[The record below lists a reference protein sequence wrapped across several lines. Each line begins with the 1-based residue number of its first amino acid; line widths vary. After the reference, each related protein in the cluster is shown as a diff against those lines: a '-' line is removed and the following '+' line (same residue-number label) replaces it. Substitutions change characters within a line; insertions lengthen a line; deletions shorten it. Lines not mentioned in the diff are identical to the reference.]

1 MSANLKKIEKSVAT
15 LELTIP
21 KEKFEEGLD
30 YAFKK
35 NASKF
40 NVPGF
45 RKGKA
50 PRFLVERYYGE
61 GVLYEDAIEYVFDEA
76 YQEALKTFNLEPVD
90 YPDINILQIGK
101 GKDLVLEATVAVMPE
116 VELGEYKGIEIE
128 KIEYDVYDGDVEY
141 ELEKLRQQNAR
152 IIPVEGRPAEQGDIA
167 VIDFEGYIDDK
178 PFEGGKGENYELELG
193 SNTFVP
199 GFEDQIIGHN
209 VGETF
214 DVTVT
219 FPEDY
224 RVEELKGKT
233 AVFKVTLK
241 ALNKKEL
248 PELDDEFAKD
258 VSEFETLEELK
269 QDIRKKLE
277 EKNKR
282 EAENEMKEKAVMK
295 VVENAKVDIPDV
307 MVERQIDLS
316 LRDLDYNL
324 RLQGLDLN
332 TYLSITGKTIRDLR
346 KEMWEGALNRV
357 KTQLVIDKIAKVE
370 NIEATEEELEN
381 KLKELAESY
390 RVNLEEFKKSL
401 TESQINGIKEDIAY
415 YKTIDFIFNQCKI
428 VSKKTNGKMSRG

>member
-1 MSANLKKIEKSVAT
+1 MGASLKKIEKSVAT

-428 VSKKTNGKMSRG
+428 VSKEE

>member
-332 TYLSITGKTIRDLR
+332 TYLSITGKTIQDLR

-428 VSKKTNGKMSRG
+428 VSKEE

>member
-1 MSANLKKIEKSVAT
+1 MGANLKKIEKSVAT

-428 VSKKTNGKMSRG
+428 VSKEE

>member
-21 KEKFEEGLD
+21 KEKFEKGLD

-332 TYLSITGKTIRDLR
+332 TYLSITGKTIQDLR

-428 VSKKTNGKMSRG
+428 VSKEE

>member
-1 MSANLKKIEKSVAT
+1 MGANLKKIEKSIAT
-15 LELTIP
+15 LEFTIP

-30 YAFKK
+30 YSFRK

-76 YQEALKTFNLEPVD
+76 YKEALKTFNLEPID
-90 YPDINILQIGK
+90 YPDINVLQIGK
-101 GKDLVLEATVAVMPE
+101 GKDLVLEATVPIMPE

-152 IIPVEGRPAEQGDIA
+152 IIPVEGRAAEEGDIA
-167 VIDFEGYIDDK
+167 IIDFEGYIDGQ

-193 SNTFVP
+193 SGTFIP
-199 GFEDQIIGHN
+199 GFEEQIIGHN
-209 VGETF
+209 IGETF
-214 DVTVT
+214 DITVT

-233 AVFKVTLK
+233 AVFKITLK
-241 ALNKKEL
+241 GLNRKEL

-277 EKNKR
+277 EKNKK

-295 VVENAKVDIPDV
+295 VVENAKVDIPDI
-307 MVERQIDLS
+307 MVERQIDIS

-332 TYLSITGKTIRDLR
+332 TYLSITGKTLEDLR
-346 KEMWEGALNRV
+346 KEMWESALNRV

-370 NIEATEEELEN
+370 NIEVTEEELES

-415 YKTIDFIFNQCKI
+415 YKTIDFIFNESKI
-428 VSKKTNGKMSRG
+428 VSKEE

>member
-1 MSANLKKIEKSVAT
+1 M
-15 LELTIP
+15 
-21 KEKFEEGLD
+21 
-30 YAFKK
+30 
-35 NASKF
+35 
-40 NVPGF
+40 
-45 RKGKA
+45 
-50 PRFLVERYYGE
+50 
-61 GVLYEDAIEYVFDEA
+61 
-76 YQEALKTFNLEPVD
+76 
-90 YPDINILQIGK
+90 
-101 GKDLVLEATVAVMPE
+101 
-116 VELGEYKGIEIE
+116 
-128 KIEYDVYDGDVEY
+128 
-141 ELEKLRQQNAR
+141 
-152 IIPVEGRPAEQGDIA
+152 
-167 VIDFEGYIDDK
+167 
-178 PFEGGKGENYELELG
+178 
-193 SNTFVP
+193 P

-241 ALNKKEL
+241 ALNKKES

-428 VSKKTNGKMSRG
+428 VSKEE

>member
-241 ALNKKEL
+241 ALNRKEL

-332 TYLSITGKTIRDLR
+332 TYLSITGKTIQDLR

-428 VSKKTNGKMSRG
+428 VSKEE

>member
-1 MSANLKKIEKSVAT
+1 MGANLKKIEKSVAT

-61 GVLYEDAIEYVFDEA
+61 GVLYEDAIEYVFHEA

-428 VSKKTNGKMSRG
+428 VSKEE

>member
-1 MSANLKKIEKSVAT
+1 MGASLKKIEKSVAT

-61 GVLYEDAIEYVFDEA
+61 GVLYEDAIEYVFHEA

-199 GFEDQIIGHN
+199 GFEDQIISHN

-332 TYLSITGKTIRDLR
+332 TYLSITGKTIQDLR

-428 VSKKTNGKMSRG
+428 VSKEE

>member
-1 MSANLKKIEKSVAT
+1 MGANLKKIEKSVAT

-61 GVLYEDAIEYVFDEA
+61 GVLYEDAIEYVFHEA

-199 GFEDQIIGHN
+199 GFEDQIMGHN

-295 VVENAKVDIPDV
+295 VVENARVDIPDV

-332 TYLSITGKTIRDLR
+332 TYLSITGKTIQDLR

-428 VSKKTNGKMSRG
+428 VSKEE

>member
-428 VSKKTNGKMSRG
+428 VSKEE

>member
-1 MSANLKKIEKSVAT
+1 MGASLKKIEKSVAT

-61 GVLYEDAIEYVFDEA
+61 GVLYEDAIEYVFHEA

-332 TYLSITGKTIRDLR
+332 TYLSITGKTIQDLR

-428 VSKKTNGKMSRG
+428 VSKEE

>member
-1 MSANLKKIEKSVAT
+1 MGASLKKIEKSVAT

-61 GVLYEDAIEYVFDEA
+61 GVLYEDAIEYVFHEA

-224 RVEELKGKT
+224 RVEELKGKA

-295 VVENAKVDIPDV
+295 VVKNAKVDIPDV

-332 TYLSITGKTIRDLR
+332 TYLSITGKTIQDLR

-428 VSKKTNGKMSRG
+428 VSKEE

>member
-1 MSANLKKIEKSVAT
+1 MGANLKKIEKSIAT

-40 NVPGF
+40 NIPGF

-76 YQEALKTFNLEPVD
+76 YKEALKTFNLEPVD

-101 GKDLVLEATVAVMPE
+101 GKDLILEATVPIMPE

-152 IIPVEGRPAEQGDIA
+152 IIPVEGRPAEEGDIA
-167 VIDFEGYIDDK
+167 LIDFEGYIDGQ

-193 SNTFVP
+193 SGTFIP
-199 GFEDQIIGHN
+199 GFEEQIIGHN
-209 VGETF
+209 IGETF
-214 DVTVT
+214 DITVT

-233 AVFKVTLK
+233 AVFKITLK
-241 ALNKKEL
+241 GLNRKEL

-277 EKNKR
+277 EKNKK

-332 TYLSITGKTIRDLR
+332 SYLSITGKTLEDLK
-346 KEMWEGALNRV
+346 KEMWDSAFNRV

-370 NIEATEEELEN
+370 NIEVTEEELES

-415 YKTIDFIFNQCKI
+415 YKTIDFIFNESKI
-428 VSKKTNGKMSRG
+428 VSKEE

>member
-1 MSANLKKIEKSVAT
+1 MGVSLKKLEKSIAT
-15 LELTIP
+15 IELTIP
-21 KEKFEEGLD
+21 SEKFEEGLNF
-30 YAFKK
+30 AFKK

-45 RKGKA
+45 RRGKA
-50 PRFLVERYYGE
+50 PRAIVERYYGE
-61 GVLYEDAIEYVFDEA
+61 GVLYEDAVEYVFDEA
-76 YQEALKTFNLEPVD
+76 YKEALKTFDLEPVD

-101 GKDLVLEATVAVMPE
+101 GKDLILEATVPVMPE

-128 KIEYDVYDGDVEY
+128 KIEYNVYDGDVEY

-152 IIPVEGRPAEQGDIA
+152 IIPVEGRAAESGDIA
-167 VIDFEGYIDDK
+167 VIDFEGFIDGK
-178 PFEGGKGENYELELG
+178 PFEGGKAENYELELG
-193 SNTFVP
+193 SNTFIP

-209 VGETF
+209 VNETF
-214 DVTVT
+214 DVNIT

-224 RVEELKGKT
+224 RVEELRGKS

-269 QDIRKKLE
+269 ADIRKKLE
-277 EKNKR
+277 EKNR
-282 EAENEMKEKAVMK
+282 LDAENEMKEKAVMK

-307 MVERQIDLS
+307 MVERQIDIS

-324 RLQGLDLN
+324 RYQGLDLN
-332 TYLSITGKTIRDLR
+332 SYLSITGKTLENLR
-346 KEMWEGALNRV
+346 KEMWDGALNRV

-370 NIEATEEELEN
+370 NIQVTEEELEN
-381 KLKELAESY
+381 RLKEMAESY
-390 RVNLEEFKKSL
+390 RINLEEFKKSL

-415 YKTIDFIFNQCKI
+415 YKTIDFIFSECKI
-428 VSKKTNGKMSRG
+428 ISKEE

>member
-1 MSANLKKIEKSVAT
+1 MGANLKKIEKSVAT

-61 GVLYEDAIEYVFDEA
+61 GVLYEDAIEYVFHEA

-199 GFEDQIIGHN
+199 GFEDQIMGHN

-224 RVEELKGKT
+224 REEELKGKT

-332 TYLSITGKTIRDLR
+332 TYLSITGKTIQDLR

-428 VSKKTNGKMSRG
+428 VSKDKR